1 MVSKIIIY
9 NESRFD
15 DAFALD
21 KVRSV
26 ITGGRISN
34 NGTHYCYA
42 TTFKLSGVVVLSGKN
57 RHSDVFW
64 VRDHEQT
71 N

>member
-1 MVSKIIIY
+1 VSKIIIY

-21 KVRSV
+21 KVKSV
-26 ITGGRISN
+26 LAEGRISN
-34 NGTHYCYA
+34 NNTQYCYA
-42 TTFKLSGVVVLSGKN
+42 TTFKLSGVAVLSGKN
-57 RHSDVFW
+57 KHSDVFW
-64 VRDHEQT
+64 VQDYEQT